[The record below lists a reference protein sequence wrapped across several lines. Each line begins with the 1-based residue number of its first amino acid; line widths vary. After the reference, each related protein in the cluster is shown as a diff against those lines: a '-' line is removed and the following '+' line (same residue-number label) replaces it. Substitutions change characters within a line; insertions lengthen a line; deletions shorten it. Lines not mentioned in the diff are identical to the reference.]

1 MNTKLDFHHI
11 LITRFSVRLSANSA
25 FQGRSEDWLFNID
38 RLHQKLSLFQ
48 HVTLASILAGSALPD
63 SYLIL
68 IDPLL
73 PGEILAKLKSIV
85 SPFSWI
91 HLKII
96 NPGDIT
102 KMQSISGFGNSIEKH
117 HRYVLTTNLDD
128 DDALGVDY
136 LKNLRTHIAEGIAKN
151 RFGRFHWFGSID
163 MKEWDILPCSDAPL
177 GYVKP
182 YSGNVLFTL
191 STGYSV
197 FTKNHNFAP
206 TIFTLSHSRC
216 LDYLTTKHR
225 RVNFDAKGRKRF
237 AFSFCFR
244 AARMGAW
251 VEMFKFLAGQPF
263 ATRLDTDLNATF
275 EGLIINH
282 GDNLQGGRI
291 KQGMEVREPLSPEL
305 LDRKFGV
312 RTAELIDEISL
323 HAQR

>member
-1 MNTKLDFHHI
+1 MNTKPDFHHI
-11 LITRFSVRLSANSA
+11 LITRFSVRLSADSA
-25 FQGRSEDWLFNID
+25 FQGRSSEWLFNVE
-38 RLHQKLSLFQ
+38 RLKQKLVLFE
-48 HVTLASILAGSALPD
+48 HVTLASVLAGSAQPD

-68 IDPLL
+68 IDTQL
-73 PGEILAKLKSIV
+73 PDEILKSLKSLTE
-85 SPFSWI
+85 PYPWI
-91 HLKII
+91 QLNAL
-96 NPGDIT
+96 NPGDLT
-102 KMQSISGFGNSIEKH
+102 KMQQLSGFGNEIKKQCH
-117 HRYVLTTNLDD
+117 CVVTTNLDD
-128 DDALGVDY
+128 DDALGIDY
-136 LKNLRTHIAEGIAKN
+136 LKNLRAHVAEGIKKN
-151 RFGRFHWFGSID
+151 QFGRFHWFGSID
-163 MKEWDILPCSDAPL
+163 MQEWDILPCSDAPL
-177 GYVKP
+177 GFVKP
-182 YSGNVLFTL
+182 YSGGVLFTL

-197 FTKNHNFAP
+197 FTQNHNLAP

-225 RVNFDAKGRKRF
+225 RVNFDAKGRRKF
-237 AFSFCFR
+237 ALTFCLR

-323 HAQR
+323 HAQS